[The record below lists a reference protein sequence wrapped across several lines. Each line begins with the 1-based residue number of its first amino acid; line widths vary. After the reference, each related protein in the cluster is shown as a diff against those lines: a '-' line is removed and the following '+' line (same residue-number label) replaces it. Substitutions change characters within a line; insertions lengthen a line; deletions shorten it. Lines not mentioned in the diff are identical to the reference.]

1 MNTLDTEVKGTL
13 SELIDYYDTEHKD
26 NGNCNMGGGGNT
38 DIITQKKDITSVLR
52 ITKYEFP
59 VIISTRTLQIDK
71 GSKVF
76 INNPDQYS
84 NSQGIAME
92 EFKRDLIPFI
102 LKRPINKDKGI
113 YENIKIIDLYHPLK
127 YKNN

>member
-1 MNTLDTEVKGTL
+1 MSSLDTEVNGTF

-26 NGNCNMGGGGNT
+26 NGNSNNMGGGGNT

-76 INNPDQYS
+76 INNPDHYS
-84 NSQGIAME
+84 DSQGIAME

-102 LKRPINKDKGI
+102 LKRPINRDKGI
-113 YENIKIIDLYHPLK
+113 YENIKIMDLYHPLK
-127 YKNN
+127 Y

>member
-26 NGNCNMGGGGNT
+26 TGNSNMGGGGNT

-76 INNPDQYS
+76 INNPDQYT

-113 YENIKIIDLYHPLK
+113 YENIKIIDFYHPLK

>member
-1 MNTLDTEVKGTL
+1 MSTLDTEVNGTF
-13 SELIDYYDTEHKD
+13 SELIDYYDSEHKD
-26 NGNCNMGGGGNT
+26 NSNSNMDGGGNT

-113 YENIKIIDLYHPLK
+113 YENIKIMDLYHPLK
-127 YKNN
+127 YKND